1 MPVEL
6 LLLSAGVQLRTGH
19 EGVMALQQTQVVS
32 WATKQIMNLLDLW
45 VVSLFGSSVAV
56 GVGSEN
62 SYPKKRETSPVIE
75 VTHSDPLP
83 PPMAISTRRG
93 ILVTVFWG

>member
-32 WATKQIMNLLDLW
+32 WATPQTDHE
-45 VVSLFGSSVAV
+45 S
-56 GVGSEN
+56 VGSLGCQFIRFL
-62 SYPKKRETSPVIE
+62 SGRGRGFRELLPQEERNITS
-75 VTHSDPLP
+75 H
-83 PPMAISTRRG
+83 
-93 ILVTVFWG
+93 